1 MKTPRLFP
9 TLLLMGALVP
19 ASLAGQEAEER
30 IRSALDRAT
39 EAGIP
44 TSLLESKVAEGEAK
58 GIATDR
64 IAAAVEHRLGGLTRA
79 QEALAGVPDTDVD
92 DLAVSADALESG
104 VSEAVLTELATAATP
119 DRRSVAIAALTYLVN
134 AQMAPADALTTVREA
149 LERGPAALQN
159 LPARAA
165 GMGPGQAGP
174 PAGIPAPGVP
184 PKGGPPEGAGPPVDP
199 PGGPGGG

>member
-9 TLLLMGALVP
+9 TLLLIGVLVP
-19 ASLAGQEAEER
+19 ASIAGQEAEER

-58 GIATDR
+58 GIPTDR
-64 IAAAVEHRLGGLTRA
+64 IAAAVEHRLSGLTRA
-79 QEALAGVPDTDVD
+79 QEALADVPDTDVD

-104 VSEAVLTELATAATP
+104 VSEAVLNELATATPP

-184 PKGGPPEGAGPPVDP
+184 PAGGPPEGAGPPVDP

>member
-1 MKTPRLFP
+1 MKTPRLFQ
-9 TLLLMGALVP
+9 TLLLMAALVP
-19 ASLAGQEAEER
+19 VSLAGQEAEER
-30 IRSALDRAT
+30 IEAVLDRAT

-58 GIATDR
+58 GIAADR
-64 IAAAVEHRLGGLTRA
+64 IAAAVEHRLDGLSRA

-104 VSEAVLTELATAATP
+104 VSEAVLTELATATPP

-134 AQMAPADALTTVREA
+134 AQMAPSDALTTVQEA
-149 LERGPAALQN
+149 LARGPEALQN
-159 LPARAA
+159 LPAQAA

-184 PKGGPPEGAGPPVDP
+184 PTEGPPEGTGPPVDP
-199 PGGPGGG
+199 PGGSGGG

>member
-1 MKTPRLFP
+1 MKTPRLFA
-9 TLLLMGALVP
+9 TLLLMGVLVP

-30 IRSALDRAT
+30 IQAALDRAT

-58 GIATDR
+58 GIPTGR

-104 VSEAVLTELATAATP
+104 VSEAVLTELATATP
-119 DRRSVAIAALTYLVN
+119 ADRRSVAIAALTYLVN

-149 LERGPAALQN
+149 LERGPSALQN

-184 PKGGPPEGAGPPVDP
+184 PTEGPPEGAGPPVDP